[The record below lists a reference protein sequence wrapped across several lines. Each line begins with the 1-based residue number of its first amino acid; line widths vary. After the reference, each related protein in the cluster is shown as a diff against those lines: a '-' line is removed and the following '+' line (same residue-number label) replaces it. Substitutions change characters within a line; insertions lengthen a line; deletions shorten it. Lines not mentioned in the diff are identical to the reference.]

1 MNRLNT
7 LARSCR
13 EHPQSVGQSYWEH
26 FWFSF
31 SFSARLLV
39 AASTAFVHALVP
51 GVFETTTSRAIDQL
65 HERIHHQTDKAQ
77 GQ

>member
-7 LARSCR
+7 LTRSCR

-26 FWFSF
+26 FWFSS

-39 AASTAFVHALVP
+39 AASTAFVHALIP
-51 GVFETTTSRAIDQL
+51 GAFETTTSRAIDQL
-65 HERIHHQTDKAQ
+65 HKRIHHQNDKAQ